1 LDCGLLSEFEVLGQD
16 AAGKVLCHER
26 FVDLLGVPRDQR
38 VLSVT
43 SQDEDLVR
51 FHALD
56 RITQDVVHI
65 GPLDLPLEHG
75 GVEEVFLGRLHFSW
89 ESLGLLLCLETPG
102 HDLFQKICGLPK
114 VRFRHTVDD
123 CELIDLLV
131 ILKQADSSLDET
143 RVEVVEINFG
153 THLPTTLQVETLSDL
168 SCRGC

>member
-1 LDCGLLSEFEVLGQD
+1 MDCGLLSEFEVLGQD

-38 VLSVT
+38 VLSVA

-56 RITQDVVHI
+56 RFTEDVVHI
-65 GPLDLPLEHG
+65 RPLDLPLEHG
-75 GVEEVFLGRLHFSW
+75 GVQEVFLGRLHFPG

-102 HDLFQKICGLPK
+102 HDLFQKICGLPE
-114 VRFRHTVDD
+114 VRFCHTVND

-131 ILKQADSSLDET
+131 ILKQPDGTLDET
-143 RVEVVEINFG
+143 RVKVVEINFG
-153 THLPTTLQVETLSDL
+153 THLPTTLKVETLSDL
-168 SCRGC
+168 SC

>member
-1 LDCGLLSEFEVLGQD
+1 VFDILESCLLSEFEVLGQD

-65 GPLDLPLEHG
+65 CPLDLPLEHG
-75 GVEEVFLGRLHFSW
+75 GACISLVRVLACCSAYRPLVMTYSKRSAVFLW
-89 ESLGLLLCLETPG
+89 LGFAIQLMT
-102 HDLFQKICGLPK
+102 
-114 VRFRHTVDD
+114 
-123 CELIDLLV
+123 
-131 ILKQADSSLDET
+131 A
-143 RVEVVEINFG
+143 N
-153 THLPTTLQVETLSDL
+153 
-168 SCRGC
+168 